1 MRLCALTA
9 SHPCYE
15 QLRGIDKKIAA
26 LKAELNY
33 AATGDR
39 QQYISGIICL
49 EEEKS
54 KLASACGALQWPHG
68 GEASDQERKS
78 GSNDEKGDSEDEEDA
93 ATPPT
98 SRKVSTQYPTQE
110 EVGSFANVSCF
121 LCADYPCWLHQHW
134 C

>member
-68 GEASDQERKS
+68 G
-78 GSNDEKGDSEDEEDA
+78 
-93 ATPPT
+93 
-98 SRKVSTQYPTQE
+98 
-110 EVGSFANVSCF
+110 
-121 LCADYPCWLHQHW
+121 
-134 C
+134 